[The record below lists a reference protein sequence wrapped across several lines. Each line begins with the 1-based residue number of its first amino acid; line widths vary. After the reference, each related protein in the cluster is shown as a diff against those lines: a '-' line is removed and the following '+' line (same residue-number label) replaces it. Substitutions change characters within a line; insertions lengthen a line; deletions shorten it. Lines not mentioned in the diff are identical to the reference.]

1 MGIIKIQINSKTCK
15 IVLNIIYNMIMKKVI
30 YGILFMCC
38 GLLSC
43 SQNTPIADYRVIPLP
58 QEVNSIDGS
67 GFVLNGATTIVCPQ
81 GDEVMMRNAEFL
93 KEFIQEKTGI
103 ELQINDVQSNNSIT
117 LSIEGISN
125 NPEAYKLNVTS
136 HGVNIIGASPAG
148 VFYGIQTLR
157 KSLPAIAS
165 ETVKLPLV
173 EITDA
178 PRFPYRGAHLDVSRH
193 FFNTDEVKRFI
204 DMLALHNINR
214 LHWHI
219 TDDQGWRIEIKKYPE
234 LTTIAAQRD
243 ETVIGRNSGEY
254 DGTKY
259 GPYFYTQDDCRDIV
273 EYASKR
279 HITVI
284 PEIDLPG
291 HMQAA
296 LAAYPQ
302 YGCTGGP
309 YEVWKMWGVSDNVL
323 CAGNDATLGFI
334 EDVLAEVVE
343 VFPSKYIHIGGD
355 ECPKTQWEK
364 CPKCQARIK
373 KLGLKDDSKHSAE
386 MYLQSFVISHAE
398 KFLNSK
404 GRQIIGWDEIL
415 EGGLAPNATVHSWR
429 GVQGGIEAAKQGHD
443 CIMSPTDF
451 MYFDYYQTKY
461 VDDEPLAI
469 GGYVPVEKVYSF
481 EPIPDSLA
489 PEHAKHIIG
498 VQANLW
504 SEYIPT
510 YSQVEYME
518 LPRMAALCEV
528 QWTNPE
534 KKNYEDFKQR
544 LINLV
549 KLYDIKQYNYAKHI
563 FQVNA
568 SFSTDTVNNAVVVMI
583 NTIDN
588 APIHYTTDGSE
599 PTKESPL
606 YKSPVSI
613 KESCTFKAKGFRAN
627 GETKTFTENIIYNKA
642 TARPIKML
650 QKINPQYTFEGPLTL
665 IDGLQGSPNYRTGRW
680 LGFTGNDF
688 EAVVDLGSKTDVS
701 NVTLNTSVN
710 RLDWVFDTRGVVIS
724 VSDDGKDYREIV
736 NERYNT
742 MGENDEDKIY
752 VHTYTFPTEQARYV
766 KIKALVEHSMPA
778 WHGAAGKGAF
788 LFVDEII
795 IE

>member
-1 MGIIKIQINSKTCK
+1 
-15 IVLNIIYNMIMKKVI
+15 MIMKKIV
-30 YGILFMCC
+30 YGILFLCC

-43 SQNTPIADYRVIPLP
+43 SQNTPTADYRVVPLP
-58 QEVNSIDGS
+58 QEVNDVSGS
-67 GFVLNGATTIVCPQ
+67 GFVMNSATTIVCSQ
-81 GDEVMMRNAEFL
+81 DDDVMRQNAEFL
-93 KEFIQEKTGI
+93 KEFIKEKVGFD
-103 ELQINDVQSNNSIT
+103 LQISDVQTGNDIV
-117 LSIEGISN
+117 LSTSEISE
-125 NPEAYKLNVTS
+125 NPEAYKLVVTS
-136 HGVNIIGASPAG
+136 DGVNITDASHAG
-148 VFYGIQTLR
+148 VFYGMQTLR
-157 KSLPAIAS
+157 KSLPANVCS
-165 ETVKLPLV
+165 EVRLPYV
-173 EITDA
+173 EITDE
-178 PRFPYRGAHLDVSRH
+178 PRFSYRGAHLDVSRH
-193 FFNTDEVKRFI
+193 FFNTDEIKRFV

-219 TDDQGWRIEIKKYPE
+219 TDDQGWRIEIKKYPK

-254 DGTKY
+254 DGVKY
-259 GPYFYTQDDCRDIV
+259 GPFFYTQDECKEIV
-273 EYASKR
+273 EYAAKR

-302 YGCTGGP
+302 FGCTGGP

-481 EPIPDSLA
+481 EPIPDTLA
-489 PEHAKHIIG
+489 VEHAKHIVG

-528 QWTNPE
+528 QWTNPA
-534 KKNYEDFKQR
+534 KKDYEDFKQKYGEY
-544 LINLV
+544 V
-549 KLYDIKQYNYAKHI
+549 EFDYN
-563 FQVNA
+563 
-568 SFSTDTVNNAVVVMI
+568 
-583 NTIDN
+583 
-588 APIHYTTDGSE
+588 
-599 PTKESPL
+599 
-606 YKSPVSI
+606 
-613 KESCTFKAKGFRAN
+613 
-627 GETKTFTENIIYNKA
+627 
-642 TARPIKML
+642 
-650 QKINPQYTFEGPLTL
+650 
-665 IDGLQGSPNYRTGRW
+665 
-680 LGFTGNDF
+680 
-688 EAVVDLGSKTDVS
+688 
-701 NVTLNTSVN
+701 
-710 RLDWVFDTRGVVIS
+710 
-724 VSDDGKDYREIV
+724 
-736 NERYNT
+736 
-742 MGENDEDKIY
+742 
-752 VHTYTFPTEQARYV
+752 
-766 KIKALVEHSMPA
+766 
-778 WHGAAGKGAF
+778 
-788 LFVDEII
+788 
-795 IE
+795 